1 MELLSILWYNINIMK
16 MIKQKR
22 RRIGSE
28 KQNIRLWYNYLQMA
42 LELKLKIN
50 KEYYRKWHIS
60 TISAGMRFD
69 SWYKEHKHLF
79 VINKKISLEIASTLT
94 YKDAV
99 AKAKELLKGKTDKQ
113 TDFELSSTRFRYLE
127 IDDYLKC
134 YKLKRKDKR
143 LFYIGTMLDEEYQK
157 KQEQYKNSKKLLQRK
172 LLQKKFEDMQNN
184 IENVISIVSRKI
196 KKADKIIKN
205 TAKGQFP
212 GKY

>member
-1 MELLSILWYNINIMK
+1 MK

-22 RRIGSE
+22 RRIGAE

-50 KEYYRKWHIS
+50 KEYYKKWHIS
-60 TISAGMRFD
+60 TISTGMRFD

-99 AKAKELLKGKTDKQ
+99 AKAKELLKGKTDRQ

-143 LFYIGTMLDEEYQK
+143 LFDIGTMLEEEYLK
-157 KQEQYKNSKKLLQRK
+157 KQERYKNSKKLLQRK
-172 LLQKKFEDMQNN
+172 LLHKKVEDMQNSYDD
-184 IENVISIVSRKI
+184 VISIVSRKI

-205 TAKGQFP
+205 TAKGEFP

>member
-1 MELLSILWYNINIMK
+1 MK

-22 RRIGSE
+22 RRIGAE

-50 KEYYRKWHIS
+50 KEYYKKWHIS

-99 AKAKELLKGKTDKQ
+99 AKAKELLKGKTDRL

-143 LFYIGTMLDEEYQK
+143 LFDIGTMLEEEYMK
-157 KQEQYKNSKKLLQRK
+157 KQERYKNSKKLLQRK
-172 LLQKKFEDMQNN
+172 LLQKKVEDMQNSYDD
-184 IENVISIVSRKI
+184 VISIVSRKI
-196 KKADKIIKN
+196 KKADQIIEN
-205 TAKGQFP
+205 TAKGEFP

>member
-1 MELLSILWYNINIMK
+1 MK

-22 RRIGSE
+22 RRIGAE
-28 KQNIRLWYNYLQMA
+28 KQNIRLWYNYLQIA

-50 KEYYRKWHIS
+50 KEYYKKWHIS

-99 AKAKELLKGKTDKQ
+99 AKAKELLKGKTDRQ

-134 YKLKRKDKR
+134 YKLKRKDKS
-143 LFYIGTMLDEEYQK
+143 LFAIGTMLDEEYQK

-196 KKADKIIKN
+196 KKADKIIEN
-205 TAKGQFP
+205 TAKGEFP